1 VRQRRRQAELLA
13 EHTGQPIDKVRED
26 TDRDFIL
33 TADESK
39 EYGIIDEI
47 ISHRGITAE
56 LAAASS
62 NGA

>member
-1 VRQRRRQAELLA
+1 M
-13 EHTGQPIDKVRED
+13 HTGQDVEKVTRD